1 MKTATIIAAGVI
13 SLGLAPATF
22 AVAAASGTAEAETTA
37 SSVEQS
43 GADSMT
49 RPVATDTQD
58 ILADLRANSMSAE
71 EILGVDTVDEID
83 IVSLESFSGE
93 DLQRLEE
100 TLGST
105 EDGMAEV
112 QTAVTRNQTLEIALD
127 GTDVMISD
135 LVAATRSETGGV
147 TLYIDKPSL

>member
-1 MKTATIIAAGVI
+1 MTKATMNRTSILAAGVI
-13 SLGLAPATF
+13 ALALLSPAL
-22 AVAAASGTAEAETTA
+22 AGSAAASSGTETEIKV
-37 SSVEQS
+37 SSAIQP
-43 GADSMT
+43 GNA
-49 RPVATDTQD
+49 DTQK

-71 EILGVDTVDEID
+71 EILGVDTVDEVN
-83 IVSLESFSGE
+83 IVSLESFSGA

-100 TLGST
+100 TLGNT

-112 QTAVTRNQTLEIALD
+112 QTAVTRNQALEVALD
-127 GTDVMISD
+127 DTEVMIGD

>member
-1 MKTATIIAAGVI
+1 MTKATTNRTSILAAGVI
-13 SLGLAPATF
+13 ALALSPAF
-22 AVAAASGTAEAETTA
+22 AGAAAASSDTGTEIEA
-37 SSVEQS
+37 SSVIQP
-43 GADSMT
+43 GNA
-49 RPVATDTQD
+49 DTQK

-71 EILGVDTVDEID
+71 EILGVDTVDQVD
-83 IVSLESFSGE
+83 IVSLESFSGA

-100 TLGST
+100 TLGNT

-112 QTAVTRNQTLEIALD
+112 QTAVTRNQALEVALGD
-127 GTDVMISD
+127 TDVMIGD